1 MAEKLKVQVQDENGN
16 VFHIHTSADI
26 VFCEDGASVEAKL
39 GQKID
44 VSNIVQNAA
53 TAATDKVP
61 SAAVAKNLQ
70 DQINQQNTKIIDGT
84 YINAWSY
91 MGKFHYDNKS
101 CIFSFDYTAG
111 TEVKI
116 GTAIITDIPRPLY
129 VTIIPCTI
137 IKADT
142 VTFKTSALTV
152 NEGGISIG
160 HDLSFKD
167 RVIATGFYNAMQS
180 ATVSD

>member
-1 MAEKLKVQVQDENGN
+1 MWLY
-16 VFHIHTSADI
+16 
-26 VFCEDGASVEAKL
+26 L
-39 GQKID
+39 GK
-44 VSNIVQNAA
+44 A
-53 TAATDKVP
+53 TKRGRFE
-61 SAAVAKNLQ
+61 L
-70 DQINQQNTKIIDGT
+70 NTNIIDGT

-180 ATVSD
+180 TTVSD

>member
-1 MAEKLKVQVQDENGN
+1 MYQVLIC
-16 VFHIHTSADI
+16 FFIYILS
-26 VFCEDGASVEAKL
+26 
-39 GQKID
+39 
-44 VSNIVQNAA
+44 
-53 TAATDKVP
+53 
-61 SAAVAKNLQ
+61 
-70 DQINQQNTKIIDGT
+70 QNTKITDGT
-84 YINAWSY
+84 YITAWSY

-101 CIFSFDYTAG
+101 CNFSFDYTAG

-116 GTAIITDIPRPLY
+116 GTAIITDIPKPLY

-142 VTFKTSALTV
+142 VTFITSSLAV
-152 NEGGISIG
+152 NENGISIG

>member
-1 MAEKLKVQVQDENGN
+1 MSKKVITLEKLSRFWTKVKTYLGQY
-16 VFHIHTSADI
+16 ILKTDI
-26 VFCEDGASVEAKL
+26 VNTFTSTDSSKVA
-39 GQKID
+39 
-44 VSNIVQNAA
+44 AA
-53 TAATDKVP
+53 TTVKTLKDE
-61 SAAVAKNLQ
+61 
-70 DQINQQNTKIIDGT
+70 INQLNTNIIDGT

-91 MGKFHYDNKS
+91 TGKFHYDNKS

-116 GTAIITDIPRPLY
+116 GTAIITDIPKPLY

-142 VTFKTSALTV
+142 VTFKTSSLAV
-152 NEGGISIG
+152 NKNGISIG

-180 ATVSD
+180 TTVSD